1 MKMEIGLTEEQE
13 AYRTMVRDFVRK
25 EIEPDA
31 DELEKKGVYPAKI
44 VEKMA
49 NQGLLSLA
57 VPNEYGGGEVDT
69 MNLAL
74 AIEEVSQASASLG
87 CIMAIQN
94 SVVVRPLIQF
104 GTPAQKAKYL
114 ALAGSGTLGA
124 FVLTE
129 SKAGSDPSK
138 IETTAIK
145 DGVEYV
151 ITGVKRFIMSAAQ
164 AGFLIV
170 MALTDKSKGL
180 RGISTFLV
188 DKEYPGWEVTK
199 TFDKLGIRAAENN
212 EVSFTECRVPQE
224 NLLGEEGQ
232 GFKIALSVLDFGRIG
247 IAAQAVGIAQAA
259 LEASIAHAKEREQFG
274 QAIANFQGIS
284 FLIAEMG
291 TRIEA
296 ARLLTQRA
304 AYLADRSLEITKEG
318 QKPAPRFSKEAAM
331 AKLFASETA
340 MWVTTKAIQ
349 IFGGIG
355 YMTEKPVERYF
366 RDAKITEIYEGTNE
380 IQKIV
385 ISRALLA

>member
-1 MKMEIGLTEEQE
+1 MEIGLTEEQE
-13 AYRTMVRDFVRK
+13 AYRTRVRNFVRK